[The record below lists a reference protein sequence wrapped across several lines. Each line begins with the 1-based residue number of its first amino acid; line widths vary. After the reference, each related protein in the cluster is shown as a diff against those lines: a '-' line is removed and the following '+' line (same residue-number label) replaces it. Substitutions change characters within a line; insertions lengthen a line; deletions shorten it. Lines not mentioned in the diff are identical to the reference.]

1 MMSKKQKLLLSKL
14 QAHDKTTNYYF
25 RSNRHLYDQLVNV
38 IFSTYNFNCAKKA
51 ILKNETLKNWIFSST
66 SKLSDSYSI
75 KTRIV
80 WILFGLT
87 DFPLCDN
94 EKCNNKILRDVDNIY
109 NGYEANSGLKYC
121 CHKCS
126 VSSEANKEL
135 HKKTC
140 FERYGVESY
149 TQTDECKQKTVATSL
164 KKYGTINPGCSAQA
178 LEKIR
183 QTNIERRGVP
193 CSFQSEDVKRKSKE
207 SFIAHYGVDNN
218 MKSEEGLKEY
228 QDAMEKKYGKGII
241 TNFQLESFKEKSK
254 QTKLEK
260 YGDENF
266 SNPEKCKKTKL
277 ERYGDS
283 NYNNNK
289 KI

>member
-1 MMSKKQKLLLSKL
+1 
-14 QAHDKTTNYYF
+14 
-25 RSNRHLYDQLVNV
+25 
-38 IFSTYNFNCAKKA
+38 
-51 ILKNETLKNWIFSST
+51 
-66 SKLSDSYSI
+66 
-75 KTRIV
+75 
-80 WILFGLT
+80 
-87 DFPLCDN
+87 
-94 EKCNNKILRDVDNIY
+94 
-109 NGYEANSGLKYC
+109 
-121 CHKCS
+121 
-126 VSSEANKEL
+126 
-135 HKKTC
+135 
-140 FERYGVESY
+140 
-149 TQTDECKQKTVATSL
+149 
-164 KKYGTINPGCSAQA
+164 
-178 LEKIR
+178 
-183 QTNIERRGVP
+183 
-193 CSFQSEDVKRKSKE
+193 
-207 SFIAHYGVDNN
+207 